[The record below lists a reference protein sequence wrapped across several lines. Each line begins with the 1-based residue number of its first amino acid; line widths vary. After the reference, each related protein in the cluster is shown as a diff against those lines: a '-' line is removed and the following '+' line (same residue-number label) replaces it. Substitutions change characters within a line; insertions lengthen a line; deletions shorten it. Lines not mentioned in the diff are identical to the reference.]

1 VAVEFTFLFAA
12 GNYRTIA
19 IKVYPRAKPM
29 LTANITQSHC
39 NRCSTWR
46 MNTVYNMNYECLDPF
61 VLPANLNQQ
70 SRGARLLQLFTF
82 LTQKLSFSV
91 AHLSKVHCVSRLP
104 RVPYYLVEKKMQTIQ
119 KNLLSIVQAAAV
131 GPTSIK
137 NSFNVAPTKYFF
149 WGKTLP
155 ESFLFFNKGK
165 RQ

>member
-46 MNTVYNMNYECLDPF
+46 MNTVYNMNYEWLDPF

-70 SRGARLLQLFTF
+70 SRGARLLELFTF
-82 LTQKLSFSV
+82 LTQKLSFFGGSFIKSPLCKP
-91 AHLSKVHCVSRLP
+91 APQSALLFGRKKNANHT
-104 RVPYYLVEKKMQTIQ
+104 EK
-119 KNLLSIVQAAAV
+119 S
-131 GPTSIK
+131 PF
-137 NSFNVAPTKYFF
+137 NSPGCCCWSNFN
-149 WGKTLP
+149 
-155 ESFLFFNKGK
+155 
-165 RQ
+165 